1 MCIESGTCSNVFII
15 RGRKKEVERFD
26 LLKKRKG
33 VHQESEKDRRIYV
46 TREGVEN
53 EKTRNR
59 EKSEEKRE
67 KKKDR
72 DT

>member
-1 MCIESGTCSNVFII
+1 
-15 RGRKKEVERFD
+15 VERFD